1 MGLFVFLI
9 ISPIRLSPPS
19 VQPDGR
25 TEIITELT
33 ENEMIRKRPRPLPQT
48 HARRMPSLTP
58 FHPHTPLPPTRGP
71 NLPGA
76 ARRRSTTRA
85 RRRAMACTT
94 GSTASRSPS
103 PRSTGSRRRRDR
115 RGHGL
120 CARRAMDSGCAGAAL
135 PRRRLYTT
143 MPSGG
148 RDSSRRGGAARV
160 LRVWQALGVKP

>member
-1 MGLFVFLI
+1 MRLFVFLI

-33 ENEMIRKRPRPLPQT
+33 ENEIIRKRPRPLPQT

-58 FHPHTPLPPTRGP
+58 FHPPPHLPHAGP
-71 NLPGA
+71 ICLARRVVAAPPERGA
-76 ARRRSTTRA
+76 AQWPA
-85 RRRAMACTT
+85 RLAQPPHDR
-94 GSTASRSPS
+94 
-103 PRSTGSRRRRDR
+103 PRQEAPDRRRRRDR

-120 CARRAMDSGCAGAAL
+120 CARRARDSGCAGAAL